1 MDRDTQQELHQRSLR
16 NVRALLDKE
25 EAELA
30 RQKKAPR
37 MLLYAFIP
45 AIILVAA
52 VVIWGIPGRSGP
64 PATATNKKLLDCQMR
79 NWAELSGEREREI
92 REKNPGITPS
102 EVGAKLQ
109 AENASIE
116 KAALKKCEAEVR

>member
-1 MDRDTQQELHQRSLR
+1 MDRDAQQELHQKSLR

-25 EAELA
+25 EEELA

-37 MLLYAFIP
+37 ILLYAFIP
-45 AIILVAA
+45 AIVLVAA
-52 VVIWGIPGRSGP
+52 VVIWGIPGR
-64 PATATNKKLLDCQMR
+64 PAAAKADPKLLDCQMR
-79 NWAELSGEREREI
+79 TWAELSGEREREI
-92 REKNPGITPS
+92 RAQNPGIAPG

-116 KAALKKCEAEVR
+116 KTALAKCESGAAR